1 MLNNASSL
9 WARVKRR
16 LLGLDSAVD
25 SGLYGA
31 GAWFTDAYRRFALR
45 MDSLHVSGL
54 RRLLVELLSE
64 AATLG
69 AVGSVGLLMLAQPA
83 FHMTSDDFLSRQ
95 DLAVTFL
102 GRNGM
107 EIGKRGLKQ
116 DATVPLSDF
125 PDYLLKA
132 VFATEDRRF
141 YDHWGIDPIGLVRAM
156 TVNARAS
163 GVVQGGS
170 TLTQQLAKNIFL
182 TNERSLDRKIK
193 EAFLSIWLE
202 GHLTKNQIL
211 KLYLDRAYMGGGT
224 FGVAAASEYY
234 FGKSV
239 KDISLAEAA
248 MLAGLFKAP
257 TKYGPYVNLPAA
269 RARANDV
276 LSNMVDAGFMTEG
289 QVLSARQNPATPIDR
304 GRNYSPDYYLDY
316 AYDEV
321 RKLSE
326 TGKLGKERSLIV
338 RTAFDPALQKQAENS
353 IEAALRDE
361 GDRYNVEEGAMV
373 IMDPDGAVH
382 AMVGGRDYGDSQF
395 NRATEALRQPGSS
408 FKPIVYSTALA
419 SGKFKPDT
427 MVVDAPVC
435 IGNWCPSN
443 FGGKFMGRV
452 TLTQAITHS
461 LNSVVVRLSIALGN
475 GNPKAGRAKIIE
487 MARRLGITTEIDDTQ
502 SLPLGAVGVNPLEM
516 ASVYAVFA
524 NGGRKAPPHAALEIM
539 NSKVKTIYT
548 FEKDGGP
555 RPQVL
560 PTQVAHDIV
569 WMMRHVVAEGTGR
582 AAAIPGVMLGGKT
595 GTTNASRDAWFDGYS
610 AYLIGVIWMGND
622 DYEPTNG
629 MTGGSLPARTW
640 HEIMAYAH
648 QGLDPKPLPYQQYDD
663 KLDGTAA
670 ARAKGLQALP
680 ASPGAP
686 RAPTLSRRS
695 IEVING
701 IENLLAEPVA
711 ALQLPSRPVR
721 ILELEDGRVKLSGNG
736 VEPHALR

>member
-102 GRNGM
+102 GRNGV
-107 EIGKRGLKQ
+107 EIGMRGLKQ

>member
-1 MLNNASSL
+1 MLTKPSSL
-9 WARVKRR
+9 WARTKRA
-16 LLGLDSAVD
+16 LLGADSFID

-31 GAWFTDAYRRFALR
+31 GEWITDAYRRFALHA
-45 MDSLHVSGL
+45 DKLHVSGI
-54 RRLLVELLSE
+54 RRLIVELLSE

-69 AVGSVGLLMLAQPA
+69 TVGLVGLLMLAQPA
-83 FHMTSDDFLSRQ
+83 FRLTSDDFLSRQ

-102 GRNGM
+102 GRNGV

-116 DATVPLSDF
+116 DATIPLSEF
-125 PDYLLKA
+125 PDHLLKA

-141 YDHWGIDPIGLVRAM
+141 YEHFGIDPVGLVRAL

-182 TNERSLDRKIK
+182 TNERSFERKVK

-202 GHLTKNQIL
+202 RRLTKSQIL

-289 QVLSARQNPATPIDR
+289 QVLAARQNPATPVDR
-304 GRNYSPDYYLDY
+304 GRDYSPDYYLDY

-321 RKLSE
+321 RKLADA
-326 TGKLGKERSLIV
+326 GKLGPERSVIV
-338 RTAFDPALQKQAENS
+338 RTAFDADLQRKAESS

-361 GDRYNVEEGAMV
+361 GDHWNVEQSAMV
-373 IMDPDGAVH
+373 IMEPDGAVRV
-382 AMVGGRDYGDSQF
+382 MVGGRDYGDSQF
-395 NRATEALRQPGSS
+395 NRATDSLRQPGSS
-408 FKPIVYSTALA
+408 FKPIVYTTALA
-419 SGKFKPDT
+419 SGKFHPDT
-427 MVVDAPVC
+427 MIVDAPIC
-435 IGNWCPSN
+435 IVNWCPAN
-443 FGGKFMGRV
+443 FGGKYMGRV

-461 LNSVVVRLSIALGN
+461 LNSVPVRLSIALGD
-475 GNPKAGRAKIIE
+475 GNPKAGRARIIE
-487 MARRLGITTEIDDTQ
+487 MAKRLGITTEINDTQ
-502 SLPLGAVGVNPLEM
+502 SLPIGAVGVNPLEI

-524 NGGRKAPPHAALEIM
+524 NGGRRAPPHAAIEIM
-539 NSKVKTIYT
+539 NPKGQVIYT
-548 FEKDGGP
+548 FDKDGAP

-560 PTQVAHDIV
+560 STQVETDIV
-569 WMMRHVVAEGTGR
+569 GMMRHVVAEGTGR
-582 AAAIPGVMLGGKT
+582 AAIIPGMMLAGKT

-610 AYLIGVIWMGND
+610 AYLVGVIWMGND

-629 MTGGSLPARTW
+629 MTGGSLPAKTW

-648 QGLDPKPLPYQQYDD
+648 QGLDPKPLPFQQFDD
-663 KLDGTAA
+663 RLDGTPA
-670 ARAKGLQALP
+670 ARAKDEQARGTGV
-680 ASPGAP
+680 AAP
-686 RAPTLSRRS
+686 RSQTLSRRS
-695 IEVING
+695 MEVING
-701 IENLLAEPVA
+701 IENLLAQPVA
-711 ALQLPSRPVR
+711 VQEVPTDPVR
-721 ILELEDGRVKLSGNG
+721 ILQLEDGRLSAAGAR
-736 VEPHALR
+736 ALR

>member
-9 WARVKRR
+9 WAKVKRR
-16 LLGLDSAVD
+16 LLGIDSAID

-31 GAWFTDAYRRFALR
+31 GTWLSDAYRRFALR
-45 MDSLHVSGL
+45 MDKLHVSGF
-54 RRLLVELLSE
+54 RKLVFELLSE
-64 AATLG
+64 GATLG

-83 FHMTSDDFLSRQ
+83 FRLTSDDFLARQ

-102 GRNGM
+102 GRGGV

-116 DATVPLSDF
+116 DATVPLSEF
-125 PDYLLKA
+125 PDHLLKA

-141 YDHWGIDPIGLVRAM
+141 YDHFGIDPVGLFRALS
-156 TVNARAS
+156 VNARAS

-193 EAFLSIWLE
+193 EAFLAIWLE
-202 GHLTKNQIL
+202 RHLSKNEIL

-304 GRNYSPDYYLDY
+304 GRNTSPDYYLDY

-321 RKLSE
+321 RKLSDA
-326 TGKLGKERSLIV
+326 GKLGNERSVIV
-338 RTAFDPALQKQAENS
+338 RTAFDADLQKQAETA

-361 GDRYNVEEGAMV
+361 GDRFNAEESAMVVMDTEGAV
-373 IMDPDGAVH
+373 RT
-382 AMVGGRDYGDSQF
+382 MVGGLDYGDSQF
-395 NRATEALRQPGSS
+395 NRATDALRQPGSS
-408 FKPIVYSTALA
+408 FKPFTYVTALM

-427 MVVDAPVC
+427 MVVDSPVC
-435 IGNWCPSN
+435 IGNWCPRN
-443 FGGKFMGRV
+443 FGGSYGGRI
-452 TLTQAITHS
+452 TLEQAITKS
-461 LNSVVVRLSIALGN
+461 YNSIPVKLSIALGN
-475 GNPKAGRAKIIE
+475 GNPKLGRVKIVE
-487 MARRLGITTEIDDTQ
+487 TARKMGIVSPLIDSP
-502 SLPLGAVGVNPLEM
+502 SLPIGAVDVNVLEM
-516 ASVYAVFA
+516 TSAYAVFA
-524 NGGRKAPPHAALEIM
+524 NGGRKAPPHAALEIL
-539 NSKVKTIYT
+539 NSKGQTIYT
-548 FEKDGGP
+548 FEKDGPP

-560 PTQVAHDIV
+560 PSGPLGDMIH
-569 WMMRHVVAEGTGR
+569 MMRSVVARGTGT
-582 AAAIPGVMLGGKT
+582 AAQIPGFQIAGKT
-595 GTTNASRDAWFDGYS
+595 GTTNESRNAWFIGYS
-610 AYLIGVIWMGND
+610 AYLVAGIWMGND
-622 DYEPTNG
+622 DNSPMNN

-640 HEIMAYAH
+640 HTVMAYAH
-648 QGLDPKPLPYQQYDD
+648 QGFEPKPLPYQPQEDE
-663 KLDGTAA
+663 LSAITA
-670 ARAKGLQALP
+670 ARAKSLP
-680 ASPGAP
+680 PPPAAGGAA
-686 RAPTLSRRS
+686 RAQILSRRS
-695 IEVING
+695 LEVIDG
-701 IENLLAEPVA
+701 IEKLLAQPVEA
-711 ALQLPSRPVR
+711 RQLPTQPAR
-721 ILELEDGRVKLSGNG
+721 ILELEDGRMRLSGDG
-736 VEPHALR
+736 FERRPVR

>member
-1 MLNNASSL
+1 MLTNPSSL
-9 WARVKRR
+9 WARIKRR
-16 LLGLDSAVD
+16 LVGVDALID

-31 GAWFTDAYRRFALR
+31 GEWLTDAYRRFALH
-45 MDSLHVSGL
+45 MDKLHVSGV
-54 RRLLVELLSE
+54 RRLVVELLSE

-69 AVGSVGLLMLAQPA
+69 AVGSVGVLMLAQPA
-83 FHMTSDDFLSRQ
+83 FHLTSDDFLSRQ

-102 GRNGM
+102 GRNGV

-116 DATVPLSDF
+116 DATVPLSEF
-125 PDYLLKA
+125 PDHLLKA

-141 YDHWGIDPIGLVRAM
+141 YDHYGIDPVGLVRALS
-156 TVNARAS
+156 VNARAS

-182 TNERSLDRKIK
+182 SNERSLDRKIK

-202 GHLTKNQIL
+202 RRLTKSEIL

-289 QVLSARQNPATPIDR
+289 QVLAARQNPATPIDR
-304 GRNYSPDYYLDY
+304 GRDYSPDYYLDY

-321 RKLSE
+321 RKLADA
-326 TGKLGKERSLIV
+326 GKLGGERSVIV
-338 RTAFDPALQKQAENS
+338 RTAFDADLQKKAES
-353 IEAALRDE
+353 AIETALRDE
-361 GDRYNVEEGAMV
+361 GDRWNVEQSAMV
-373 IMDPDGAVH
+373 ILEPDGAVRV
-382 AMVGGRDYGDSQF
+382 MVGGRDYGDSQF
-395 NRATEALRQPGSS
+395 NRATDSLRQPGSS

-419 SGKFKPDT
+419 SGKFRPDSV
-427 MVVDAPVC
+427 VVDAPVC
-435 IGNWCPSN
+435 IGNWCPQN
-443 FGGKFMGRV
+443 FGGRYMGRV

-461 LNSVVVRLSIALGN
+461 LNSVPVRLSIALGD

-487 MARRLGITTEIDDTQ
+487 MARRLGITTDIPDTQ
-502 SLPLGAVGVNPLEM
+502 SLPIGAVGVNPLEI

-539 NSKVKTIYT
+539 NSKGETIYT
-548 FEKDGGP
+548 FEKDGPP

-560 PTQVAHDIV
+560 PTQVATDIV
-569 WMMRHVVAEGTGR
+569 WMMRHVVAEGTAR
-582 AAAIPGVMLGGKT
+582 AAIIPGVMLAGKT

-610 AYLIGVIWMGND
+610 AYLVGVIWMGND

-629 MTGGSLPARTW
+629 MTGGTLPAKTW
-640 HEIMAYAH
+640 HEVMAYAH
-648 QGLDPKPLPYQQYDD
+648 QGLEPKPLPYQQYDD

-670 ARAKGLQALP
+670 ARAKGQQVQET
-680 ASPGAP
+680 ASAAP
-686 RAPTLSRRS
+686 RSQTLSRRS

-701 IENLLAEPVA
+701 IENLLAQPVA
-711 ALQLPSRPVR
+711 ARQLPSGPTR
-721 ILELEDGRVKLSGNG
+721 ILQLDDGRVSAEATPT
-736 VEPHALR
+736 EPRALR